1 MTYALVARK
10 LRKTFAAQ
18 RRQIE
23 AVRGIDL
30 QVSAGEV
37 FALLGPNGAGKTTT
51 VRMLTT
57 LLPIDSGTADVAGV
71 DVTRDPAEVRRRI
84 GLVGQHGGADL
95 AATGRENLLLQGQL
109 YGADRAAAER
119 RAAELIELLGLGEF
133 VDRRA
138 QTYSGG
144 QRRRLEL
151 ALGLMHNPRLLFLDE
166 PSTGLDPQN
175 RANLWDQLRTLR
187 AAGTTIFLTTH
198 YLEEA
203 DAAADRVAI
212 VDHGRVVAEGSPAEL
227 KRELGTQSVRL
238 KPKADRTAVEEVAA
252 SLRTLPFVAES
263 QPADGA
269 IQLTVEDGARV
280 LPPLLDHLRER
291 RIELESLTL
300 AEPSLDDVFLAKT
313 GRALRDTGE
322 EGRAA

>member
-1 MTYALVARK
+1 MTAAIVAHE
-10 LRKTFAAQ
+10 LRKTFAAR

-30 QVSAGEV
+30 RVSAGEV
-37 FALLGPNGAGKTTT
+37 FAFLGPNGAGKTTT

-57 LLPIDSGTADVAGV
+57 LLPIDSGTAFVAGV
-71 DVTRDPAEVRRRI
+71 DVDRDPVAARRRI
-84 GLVGQHGGADL
+84 GLVGQRGGADL

-109 YGADRAAAER
+109 YGSDRATAER
-119 RAAELIELLGLGEF
+119 RAAELIELFALGEF

-151 ALGLMHNPRLLFLDE
+151 ALGLMHNPRVLFLDE
-166 PSTGLDPQN
+166 PTTGLDPHN
-175 RANLWDQLRTLR
+175 RANLWEQIRTLR
-187 AAGTTIFLTTH
+187 ESGTTIFLTTH

-203 DAAADRVAI
+203 DALANRVAI
-212 VDHGRVVAEGSPAEL
+212 VDHGRVVAEGTPAEL
-227 KRELGTQSVRL
+227 KRELGSQRIRL
-238 KPKADRTAVEEVAA
+238 TPKADGTPIEEIAA
-252 SLRTLPFVAES
+252 SLRTLPLVEEA

-269 IQLTVEDGARV
+269 IRLTVADGARV
-280 LPPLLDHLRER
+280 LPALLDRLRER
-291 RIELESLTL
+291 RIELDSLTL

-313 GRALRDTGE
+313 GRALRDTGDLE
-322 EGRAA
+322 QAP